1 MIVVDQIYSILYSEM
16 ATLDD
21 RLLGEKKHY
30 YCSSSSSSEDEADDT
45 ANETSEV
52 PSVKRSNGVPEN
64 AHEWSGSS
72 SNTGPKGVLTDFRQ
86 FKQLQSQRLASEECE
101 KLALAKKLSMAV
113 DPDAVESKESKDDLD
128 NEMNQLMYE
137 SDAFLREYMAKA
149 MTEMAAKS
157 QPDKKFGKAINV
169 TNGSAFLREIEAE
182 AKSNITVICHVYCNR
197 IPKCRVVNSAIDE
210 LAKKH
215 LNVKFITL
223 EVASAGLSQQ
233 FEEKG
238 CPAILIYKKGSLIG
252 NFVRISDILADD
264 MENEDVEAFLVEHG
278 FLTDVTCVP
287 ELMCNSKFRD
297 GYTDANQSSDDE

>member
-1 MIVVDQIYSILYSEM
+1 M

-30 YCSSSSSSEDEADDT
+30 YCSSSSSSEDETDDIVE
-45 ANETSEV
+45 A
-52 PSVKRSNGVPEN
+52 PSVKRPNVAPEN

-113 DPDAVESKESKDDLD
+113 DPAAVEKEQKDSLD
-128 NEMNQLMYE
+128 SEMNELLYE

-149 MTEMAAKS
+149 MTEMTQKS

-169 TNGSAFLREIEAE
+169 TSGPAFLREIEAE

-197 IPKCRVVNSAIDE
+197 IAKCRIVNSAIDE

-215 LNVKFITL
+215 LSVKFITL
-223 EVASAGLSQQ
+223 EVASAGLSQN

-278 FLTDVTCVP
+278 FLADVTCVP
-287 ELMCNSKFRD
+287 ELMCSSKFRD
-297 GYTDANQSSDDE
+297 GYTDADHSSDDE

>member
-1 MIVVDQIYSILYSEM
+1 M

-30 YCSSSSSSEDEADDT
+30 YCSSSSSSEDEAEDA
-45 ANETSEV
+45 ANASGSQAPNV
-52 PSVKRSNGVPEN
+52 APEN

-86 FKQLQSQRLASEECE
+86 FKLLQSQRLASEECE

-113 DPDAVESKESKDDLD
+113 DPAAVEKEEKDQLD
-128 NEMNQLMYE
+128 NEMNELLHE

-149 MTEMAAKS
+149 MTEMAQKS
-157 QPDKKFGKAINV
+157 QPGKKFGKAFNI
-169 TNGSAFLREIEAE
+169 TNGSVFLSEIEAE
-182 AKSNITVICHVYCNR
+182 SKSNVTVICHVYCNR
-197 IPKCRVVNSAIDE
+197 IPKCRVVNSAIDD

-215 LNVKFITL
+215 SSVKFITL

-238 CPAILIYKKGSLIG
+238 CPAILIYKNGSLIG

-264 MENEDVEAFLVEHG
+264 METEDVEAFLVEHG
-278 FLTDVTCVP
+278 FLADVTCVP

-297 GYTDANQSSDDE
+297 GYTDANQSSDEE